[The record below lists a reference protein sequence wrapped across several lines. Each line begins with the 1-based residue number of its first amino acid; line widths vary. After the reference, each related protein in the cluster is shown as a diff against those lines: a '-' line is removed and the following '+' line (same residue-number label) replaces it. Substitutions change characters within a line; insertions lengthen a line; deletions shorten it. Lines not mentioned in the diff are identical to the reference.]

1 MPLKYKRRIQSVA
14 LVIIRDTISSPY
26 FLKNRK
32 SLLACFKL
40 SSLLLNVFQQRL
52 VAAFFFAGQKG
63 IIIIV
68 FETRVL
74 YLQMQ
79 KDISGMRKRRILLP
93 ANKPRRDNP
102 EQNIQQLTCLA
113 FQASRYLSPSPKG
126 RKVNYCCW
134 KKVIENCWRPSG
146 SNPPIYHYYSW
157 SNLFGY
163 YNLLP

>member
-1 MPLKYKRRIQSVA
+1 MFQVVVAAVKRFPTTTSRRI
-14 LVIIRDTISSPY
+14 
-26 FLKNRK
+26 
-32 SLLACFKL
+32 
-40 SSLLLNVFQQRL
+40 
-52 VAAFFFAGQKG
+52 FFAGQKG

-126 RKVNYCCW
+126 RK
-134 KKVIENCWRPSG
+134 K
-146 SNPPIYHYYSW
+146 
-157 SNLFGY
+157 
-163 YNLLP
+163 